1 MNAMVSF
8 TSFRYVVFVTAFLAT
23 LTGCKPYQ
31 SSPAGPCGGFYS
43 EHDVDRKHD
52 LSVTNDGDDL
62 VFRYT
67 NTSKEEGSKPSW
79 AMLGADS
86 MYGLHLHYETAGV
99 TVACLDRSGYPD
111 WRTEQPDDPKW
122 ILPAGHSVTKRFSQD
137 RVWKAMRT
145 EAPYAVLEEGT
156 PLRFNYDGF
165 ASNLCM
171 VKGNQA
177 NRDNREDLAKR
188 YEQRLICTPNTPKQR
203 AKENRQRKSWWDRI
217 FKRDQKEIWHW

>member
-1 MNAMVSF
+1 MLPHRFIALSAV
-8 TSFRYVVFVTAFLAT
+8 ALLA
-23 LTGCKPYQ
+23 LSGCKPYQ

-43 EHDVDRKHD
+43 EHDPERKHD

-67 NTSKEEGSKPSW
+67 NITKTEGHKPAW
-79 AMLGADS
+79 TMLGTDS
-86 MYGLHLHYETAGV
+86 MYGLHVHYEKEGV

-111 WRTEQPDDPKW
+111 PRTHDPEDPKW
-122 ILPAGHSVTKRFSQD
+122 ALPAGHSVTQRFSQE

-145 EAPYAVLEEGT
+145 EAPFAVLEDGT
-156 PLRFNYDGF
+156 QLRFNYDGF
-165 ASNLCM
+165 ASNLCT
-171 VKGNQA
+171 VRGNQA

-188 YEQRLICTPNTPKQR
+188 YEQRLICTPSTPKQR

>member
-1 MNAMVSF
+1 M
-8 TSFRYVVFVTAFLAT
+8 TIFRSLKYALLALVTMGAVTA
-23 LTGCKPYQ
+23 CKPYQ
-31 SSPAGPCGGFYS
+31 SSPVGPCGGFYS
-43 EHDVDRKHD
+43 EHEIERQHD

-62 VFRYT
+62 VFHYT
-67 NTSKEEGSKPSW
+67 NVSKDEGRKPVW
-79 AMLGADS
+79 AMLGTDS
-86 MYGLHLHYETAGV
+86 LYYLHLQYETEGV
-99 TVACLDRSGYPD
+99 TVACLDRNSYPD
-111 WRTEQPDDPKW
+111 PRTHDPEDPKW
-122 ILPAGHSVTKRFSQD
+122 VLPAGHSVTKRFSQE

-145 EAPYAVLEEGT
+145 EAPYAVLEDGT
-156 PLRFNYDGF
+156 QLRFNYDGF
-165 ASNLCM
+165 ASNLCT